1 MFDIGLG
8 EIIALAAVALLVF
21 GPDQLPKVAA
31 QAGRLLRDVRTMAAS
46 ARQELSD
53 SAGMDEISKD
63 LKSLTDLH
71 PKRLMSSVWEDPT
84 ADDAKPGTAPAG
96 GQSAATSAPGG
107 GAPDSAEAN
116 AEPASKKGGADN
128 SPPPPSAA
136 ASSPSY
142 DPDAT

>member
-8 EIIALAAVALLVF
+8 EIIALAAIALLVF

-31 QAGRLLRDVRTMAAS
+31 QAGRFLRDIRTMAAS

-53 SAGMDEISKD
+53 SAGMEEIGKD

-71 PKRLMSSVWEDPT
+71 PKRLMASVWEDPT
-84 ADDAKPGTAPAG
+84 QDAAKPPDPSG
-96 GQSAATSAPGG
+96 GKPRAAAESTSAAEAGAAGEGNAP
-107 GAPDSAEAN
+107 
-116 AEPASKKGGADN
+116 KK
-128 SPPPPSAA
+128 SPT
-136 ASSPSY
+136 SPSF

>member
-8 EIIALAAVALLVF
+8 EIIALAAVALLIF
-21 GPDQLPKVAA
+21 GPDQLPKAAA
-31 QAGRLLRDVRTMAAS
+31 QAGRFLRDIRAMATS

-71 PKRLMSSVWEDPT
+71 PKRIMSSVWEDPAKEDGQGRPSKPAAPSAT
-84 ADDAKPGTAPAG
+84 QGSAAPSSPAVDPTSPPAAKPQAP
-96 GQSAATSAPGG
+96 
-107 GAPDSAEAN
+107 
-116 AEPASKKGGADN
+116 
-128 SPPPPSAA
+128 
-136 ASSPSY
+136 SPSPSF